1 MDMLTRADTP
11 APPLAADRQ
20 FRWQMLGG
28 FMSMCGRQLT
38 LSALPWLVLALTSN
52 SVALGLAIAA
62 LELPRAAFTLVGG
75 ALVDRHSP
83 KWILQRSTLASATLL
98 AGLGVLAV
106 GGAIRIEGLYLL
118 AFAMGTVGA
127 FSGPA
132 AASLVPQTVPR
143 ERLQTALAIFMS
155 LAQAATFLGPLM
167 TGALL
172 VLPRLDLSALGIRHG
187 SGAGTGGL
195 GLAFLFNAFT
205 YLLAALTLTRV
216 VRFIGAPAAVPG
228 ASAATGTAPTRRGMF
243 AAIAEG
249 AAWIGAERALR
260 SLYGYWALS
269 IFLRAGALQIGIP
282 LLVTTQ
288 LHRDAATGATLMSL
302 LGAGSIA
309 GMLLST
315 RLSRLSRLSAGRL
328 LFHVDLLVGAIL
340 AGFAAVGSPAAAG
353 ALLLL
358 LGFAAGV
365 VEVRLLAWIQAR
377 IPGEMRGRVMSFQ
390 MLLLTSAAPLSSI
403 LAGLFI
409 HYVSTASLFVGAGA
423 GLVLVALAAIA
434 SPMLRSMD

>member
-11 APPLAADRQ
+11 PPLAADRQ

-83 KWILQRSTLASATLL
+83 KWILQRSTLASAALL

-228 ASAATGTAPTRRGMF
+228 ASAAAGTAPTRRGMF

>member
-83 KWILQRSTLASATLL
+83 KWILQRSTLASAALL

-187 SGAGTGGL
+187 SGAATGGL

-228 ASAATGTAPTRRGMF
+228 ASAAAGATPTRRGMF

-288 LHRDAATGATLMSL
+288 LHRDAATGASLMSL

-315 RLSRLSRLSAGRL
+315 RLSRLLRLSAGRL

>member
-83 KWILQRSTLASATLL
+83 KWILQRSTLASAALL

-143 ERLQTALAIFMS
+143 ERLQAALAIFMS

-288 LHRDAATGATLMSL
+288 LHRDAATGTALMSL

-315 RLSRLSRLSAGRL
+315 RLSRLLRLSAGRL

>member
-1 MDMLTRADTP
+1 M
-11 APPLAADRQ
+11 
-20 FRWQMLGG
+20 
-28 FMSMCGRQLT
+28 
-38 LSALPWLVLALTSN
+38 
-52 SVALGLAIAA
+52 
-62 LELPRAAFTLVGG
+62 
-75 ALVDRHSP
+75 
-83 KWILQRSTLASATLL
+83 
-98 AGLGVLAV
+98 
-106 GGAIRIEGLYLL
+106 
-118 AFAMGTVGA
+118 
-127 FSGPA
+127 
-132 AASLVPQTVPR
+132 
-143 ERLQTALAIFMS
+143 
-155 LAQAATFLGPLM
+155 
-167 TGALL
+167 
-172 VLPRLDLSALGIRHG
+172 LPRLDLSALGIRHG
-187 SGAGTGGL
+187 NGAGTGGL

-249 AAWIGAERALR
+249 AAWISAERALR

>member
-11 APPLAADRQ
+11 PPLAADRQ

-83 KWILQRSTLASATLL
+83 KWILQRSTLASAALL

-228 ASAATGTAPTRRGMF
+228 ASAAAGTAPTRRGMF

-302 LGAGSIA
+302 VGAGSIA

-340 AGFAAVGSPAAAG
+340 AGFAAVDSPAAAG